1 MKDPVHD
8 VFLRNSKSLQYTIN
22 PDFSKNS
29 ESLVYLF
36 VFGKLLANSILE
48 RKIVGINLAPSLLKL
63 LFDLPL
69 VFDDLKDKFDD
80 ITIKTYEQMR
90 SMSDEELSSLELSF
104 TFYDHGKVMELIENG
119 FNIRV

>member
-1 MKDPVHD
+1 MKNPAHD
-8 VFLRNSKSLQYTIN
+8 FFSRNSKTFQYTIN
-22 PDFSKNS
+22 PDISKNS
-29 ESLVYLF
+29 ESIVYLF
-36 VFGKLLANSILE
+36 VFGKLILE
-48 RKIVGINLAPSLLKL
+48 REIVGISFAPSLLKL

-69 VFDDLKDKFDD
+69 VFDDLKDEFDD